1 METCKCIH
9 AHMYICIYMVPRLLR
24 SPPPFQALNSARRV
38 SIRGM
43 PPGSCMTVH
52 DAFRSSN
59 LLVSTCIL
67 ACLHLSLHLPL
78 LLHVCVCE
86 RERERKTKTTEC
98 VRGRERERER
108 ESMRVC
114 VMRMG
119 CKGRDAKV
127 ERTGVCRVGRQTC
140 LYHAYTTSA
149 TPVCELAHDSRVC
162 LTQAPVVPSLSLVF
176 AYLYRESSVVVTSI
190 ECHPQL
196 LQLACLGA

>member
-1 METCKCIH
+1 
-9 AHMYICIYMVPRLLR
+9 
-24 SPPPFQALNSARRV
+24 
-38 SIRGM
+38 
-43 PPGSCMTVH
+43 MTVH

-127 ERTGVCRVGRQTC
+127 ERTGVCRVATQVGTQTC
-140 LYHAYTTSA
+140 LYLSGSYTDI
-149 TPVCELAHDSRVC
+149 PIPLA
-162 LTQAPVVPSLSLVF
+162 
-176 AYLYRESSVVVTSI
+176 
-190 ECHPQL
+190 ECV
-196 LQLACLGA
+196 G